1 MLMAMMKATQFHMGC
16 VSCLMTVYMV
26 FCLRKWKSLL
36 KVGDLVFVKL
46 HDRVGVIV
54 KLSEP
59 TINFPYQV
67 ADVLFTNGIIDEMVT
82 TSLRAMNKGNDNIT
96 IGYQK

>member
-1 MLMAMMKATQFHMGC
+1 M
-16 VSCLMTVYMV
+16 
-26 FCLRKWKSLL
+26 

-46 HDRVGVIV
+46 YDRVGVIV

-67 ADVLFTNGIIDEMVT
+67 ADVLFTNGFIDEMVT
-82 TSLRAMNKGNDNIT
+82 TSLGAMNKGNDKT
-96 IGYQK
+96 TTEYQK

>member
-1 MLMAMMKATQFHMGC
+1 M
-16 VSCLMTVYMV
+16 
-26 FCLRKWKSLL
+26 
-36 KVGDLVFVKL
+36 KVGDLVSVKFYEMT
-46 HDRVGVIV
+46 GVIV

-82 TSLRAMNKGNDNIT
+82 TNLMAIDKENNKMARGC
-96 IGYQK
+96 QK